1 MTAETDAR
9 VDLAGFVRT
18 LTRRPGVYRMIGE
31 DGEVLYVGKA
41 KDLRRRVGSYFSR
54 SHNLRIQHLVNRVRS
69 IEVTVTHTEAEAL
82 LLENNLI
89 KTLQPRYNVLLK
101 DDKSYPYIFRSE
113 GPFPRL
119 AFHRGSRRKAG
130 RYFGPYPSAGAV
142 RETLGLLQ
150 RVFPVRQ
157 CEDSFYRNRTRPCL
171 QYQIKRCSGPCVGLV
186 TEDEY
191 AREVRDTERFLEGRA
206 SQVIDELAGRME
218 AAAETLEFELA
229 ARIRDRIVNLRRVQE
244 RQYVSGERGDL
255 DIVACAVSGVR
266 ACVQLFFVRGGR
278 NLGNKVYFPRLSDD
292 TDASAVIAAFI
303 AQHYLQGAAPGEI
316 LVSHAPLDKALLE
329 QVLGDQE
336 GRKVAIRS
344 KLRGERLRWM
354 RLAEEN
360 ARTALA
366 ARLAGQSGLAERY
379 EALQEALGLEAVPE
393 RMECYDISHTRG
405 EKTVAS
411 CVVFNREGPCKQAYR
426 RFNIRDVTPGDDY
439 AAMHQALKRRF
450 SRVQAGEEEAPDL
463 VVIDGGAGQVAAAG
477 EALEELGVQG
487 VVLLGV
493 AKGPERKPG
502 TEQLFLSGQQR
513 PFILP
518 RDSAALLMLQQIRD
532 EAHRFAITGHRKS
545 RAKVRQRSVLEEIP
559 GIGPKRRA
567 QLLRQFGG
575 LQELKRARVD
585 DLSAIEGISRELAE
599 RIYAALHGHL

>member
-532 EAHRFAITGHRKS
+532 EAHRFAITGHRKI